1 MSTTTRDYYEVLGV
15 PRDAPL
21 DAIKSAYRKAA
32 LKYHPDRNP
41 GNNEAAERFREAAEA
56 YAILSDPEKRTRY
69 DRFGPE
75 AVRGTG
81 GPSFD
86 PTSFVD
92 FADILGD
99 LFGFGFG
106 FGGPA
111 ARGRRRQGEDLRAD
125 VRLTFEKAAFG
136 AEVSVPLSRQ
146 ETCEACGG
154 RGGKGGSGATT
165 CPTCRGQGQLQFR
178 QGFFAMSRPC
188 PDCEGTGERVKEPC
202 PDCRGEGRVLKQRT
216 LTINVPAGVDD
227 GARLR
232 LTGEGN
238 RGRSGGRA
246 GDLYVVISVAPH
258 QFFRRDGSDVVLT
271 WAVPFH
277 VAALGGPVTV
287 PTLEGD
293 ATFDIPA
300 GTAAGR
306 VFTLKGKGI
315 ARLDGRGR
323 GDQHVLL
330 TIRVPKKMNAAQRE
344 AVQRLAQTLED
355 GAAGVPTK
363 DEKGFFERLK
373 DFLSE

>member
-1 MSTTTRDYYEVLGV
+1 MSAAPRDFYETLGV

-21 DAIKSAYRKAA
+21 EAIKSAYRKAA

-41 GNNEAAERFREAAEA
+41 GNHEAAERFREAAEA
-56 YAILSDPEKRTRY
+56 YAVLSDSDRRARY

-75 AVRGTG
+75 GVRGAAG
-81 GPSFD
+81 GPGFD
-86 PTSFVD
+86 PSSFVD

-99 LFGFGFG
+99 FFGFGV
-106 FGGPA
+106 GGPSV
-111 ARGRRRQGEDLRAD
+111 RGRRRQGEDLRAD

-146 ETCEACGG
+146 EVCETCDGRGG
-154 RGGKGGSGATT
+154 RGGASAST

-188 PDCEGTGERVKEPC
+188 PDCEGTGERVKDPC

-216 LTINVPAGVDD
+216 LTISVPAGVDD

-232 LTGEGN
+232 LAGEGN

-246 GDLYVVISVAPH
+246 GDLYVVVSVSPH
-258 QFFRRDGSDVVLT
+258 EFFRRDGSDVVLT

-277 VAALGGPVTV
+277 VAAMGGAVTV

-293 ATFDIPA
+293 ASFDLPP

-315 ARLDGRGR
+315 PRLDGRGR

-344 AVQRLAQTLED
+344 AVQRLAHVFED
-355 GAAGVPTK
+355 SPAGTPTK
-363 DEKGFFERLK
+363 DEKGFFSRLK